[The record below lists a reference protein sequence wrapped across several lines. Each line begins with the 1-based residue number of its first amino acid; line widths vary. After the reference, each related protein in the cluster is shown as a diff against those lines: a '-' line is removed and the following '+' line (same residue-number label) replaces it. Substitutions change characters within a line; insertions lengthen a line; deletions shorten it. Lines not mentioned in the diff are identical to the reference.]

1 MSKKIIRGFRTN
13 MTLYSLCLIAFV
25 AVTVPFQP
33 LLAAAE
39 GLVALLVI
47 LVGRRRNKMAQASVR
62 QYMDRV
68 SGGMDTARSS
78 NMLYAP
84 LPMLVFDVAT
94 GEILWCNDMFTDL
107 TGLKDK
113 IFETAVDAVIPD
125 FTYRWLLD
133 GKREYPEQFRWN
145 DRIYRVFGALSRPE
159 PEGGDQPT
167 LATTY
172 WMDITEA
179 EQMRQT
185 LELTKPL
192 MAILMVDNYEELMK
206 ACPENKRSALL
217 AALEEQL
224 NNWAAGSGG
233 VTTATVTST
242 SSRRRTTPATPKASS
257 TCWKRSVRSR
267 PARVC
272 PPRCPSAWAGTRT
285 ASSSCSRT
293 PPWRWRWPSPAAVI
307 KLWSRTV

>member
-133 GKREYPEQFRWN
+133 GKREYPEQFHWN

-206 ACPENKRSALL
+206 AAPRISA
-217 AALEEQL
+217 
-224 NNWAAGSGG
+224 
-233 VTTATVTST
+233 
-242 SSRRRTTPATPKASS
+242 RR
-257 TCWKRSVRSR
+257 CW
-267 PARVC
+267 P
-272 PPRCPSAWAGTRT
+272 
-285 ASSSCSRT
+285 
-293 PPWRWRWPSPAAVI
+293 RWRNS
-307 KLWSRTV
+307 

>member
-145 DRIYRVFGALSRPE
+145 DRIYRVFGALSRPA

-167 LATTY
+167 LATTCF
-172 WMDITEA
+172 TFA
-179 EQMRQT
+179 R
-185 LELTKPL
+185 
-192 MAILMVDNYEELMK
+192 K
-206 ACPENKRSALL
+206 A
-217 AALEEQL
+217 
-224 NNWAAGSGG
+224 
-233 VTTATVTST
+233 
-242 SSRRRTTPATPKASS
+242 ASS
-257 TCWKRSVRSR
+257 
-267 PARVC
+267 
-272 PPRCPSAWAGTRT
+272 
-285 ASSSCSRT
+285 
-293 PPWRWRWPSPAAVI
+293 
-307 KLWSRTV
+307 

>member
-192 MAILMVDNYEELMK
+192 MAILMVDNYEDLMK
-206 ACPENKRSALL
+206 ACSDT
-217 AALEEQL
+217 LEPRPWVSL
-224 NNWAAGSGG
+224 FS
-233 VTTATVTST
+233 ST
-242 SSRRRTTPATPKASS
+242 SVPEI
-257 TCWKRSVRSR
+257 R
-267 PARVC
+267 PLESMPTITLSI
-272 PPRCPSAWAGTRT
+272 PP
-285 ASSSCSRT
+285 
-293 PPWRWRWPSPAAVI
+293 
-307 KLWSRTV
+307 

>member
-1 MSKKIIRGFRTN
+1 

-113 IFETAVDAVIPD
+113 IFETAVDAVIP
-125 FTYRWLLD
+125 T
-133 GKREYPEQFRWN
+133 
-145 DRIYRVFGALSRPE
+145 S
-159 PEGGDQPT
+159 PT
-167 LATTY
+167 
-172 WMDITEA
+172 
-179 EQMRQT
+179 
-185 LELTKPL
+185 
-192 MAILMVDNYEELMK
+192 
-206 ACPENKRSALL
+206 
-217 AALEEQL
+217 
-224 NNWAAGSGG
+224 AGCW
-233 VTTATVTST
+233 TASVNIP
-242 SSRRRTTPATPKASS
+242 SSS
-257 TCWKRSVRSR
+257 
-267 PARVC
+267 
-272 PPRCPSAWAGTRT
+272 AGTTVST
-285 ASSSCSRT
+285 ASSA
-293 PPWRWRWPSPAAVI
+293 P
-307 KLWSRTV
+307 